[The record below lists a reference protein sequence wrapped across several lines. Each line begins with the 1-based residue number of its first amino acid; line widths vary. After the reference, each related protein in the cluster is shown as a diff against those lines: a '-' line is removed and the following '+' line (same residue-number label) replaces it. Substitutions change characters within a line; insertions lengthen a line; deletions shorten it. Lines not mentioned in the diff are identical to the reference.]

1 MLILASNLARSR
13 NEARAVFIKPP
24 TGIKFD
30 LVDITSNQL
39 LVVANYIVVDRDIK
53 QTENGICFK

>member
-1 MLILASNLARSR
+1 MFSR

-24 TGIKFD
+24 TRIKFD